1 MLFGASA
8 VVRYYKPRVE
18 ASVSVRHIL
27 ASKKCHMGLGV
38 DQKCGL
44 RVPGY
49 LAMTVMVPASLC
61 NGVGMQPVS
70 SAALPAVTCPTR
82 TNSIGLI
89 CIHMFTLA
97 VLCIRAAVGLPPK
110 VVLRVRGCLQLTWLG
125 ELVRTFSSEPG
136 TRGPGH
142 HDAMTE
148 APGRKNDCHFSSVPG
163 ARGRAAKIG
172 EVFCAFFTR
181 FSVACPHDRS
191 SPQHTTHNID
201 GSEPRYTLGRK
212 HPIE

>member
-1 MLFGASA
+1 MQCLGRASCAVLFGASA
-8 VVRYYKPRVE
+8 VVRYYKLRVE

-49 LAMTVMVPASLC
+49 LAMYDMVPASLC
-61 NGVGMQPVS
+61 SGVGMQPVS

-110 VVLRVRGCLQLTWLG
+110 GVLRVRGCLQLTWLG

-163 ARGRAAKIG
+163 ARGRTAKIG
-172 EVFCAFFTR
+172 EVY
-181 FSVACPHDRS
+181 
-191 SPQHTTHNID
+191 I
-201 GSEPRYTLGRK
+201 TLTQ
-212 HPIE
+212 

>member
-1 MLFGASA
+1 MWLAG
-8 VVRYYKPRVE
+8 PRV
-18 ASVSVRHIL
+18 S
-27 ASKKCHMGLGV
+27 
-38 DQKCGL
+38 
-44 RVPGY
+44 GY
-49 LAMTVMVPASLC
+49 DGMVPASLC
-61 NGVGMQPVS
+61 SGVGMQPVS

-82 TNSIGLI
+82 KNSIGLI

-148 APGRKNDCHFSSVPG
+148 APGRKWPLQQRGERPRCQNRCLVCRPSHLCVCRVGTPP
-163 ARGRAAKIG
+163 ARK
-172 EVFCAFFTR
+172 
-181 FSVACPHDRS
+181 
-191 SPQHTTHNID
+191 
-201 GSEPRYTLGRK
+201 YK
-212 HPIE
+212 

>member
-1 MLFGASA
+1 MCTLKKVSVFVLRAAAALEGRVSKVLPLFGELRSKRERVKRVASRTRDCVQVQCLGRASCAVLFGASA

-110 VVLRVRGCLQLTWLG
+110 GV
-125 ELVRTFSSEPG
+125 
-136 TRGPGH
+136 
-142 HDAMTE
+142 D
-148 APGRKNDCHFSSVPG
+148 
-163 ARGRAAKIG
+163 
-172 EVFCAFFTR
+172 CAFV
-181 FSVACPHDRS
+181 VAS
-191 SPQHTTHNID
+191 S
-201 GSEPRYTLGRK
+201 
-212 HPIE
+212 

>member
-1 MLFGASA
+1 MQCLGRASCAVLFGASA
-8 VVRYYKPRVE
+8 VVRYYKLRVE

-82 TNSIGLI
+82 KNSIVLI
-89 CIHMFTLA
+89 GIHMFYSSGSMYS
-97 VLCIRAAVGLPPK
+97 CCSWSAAK
-110 VVLRVRGCLQLTWLG
+110 RRRLRVRGCLQLTWLG

-172 EVFCAFFTR
+172 EVFPGALYWSVKFTR
-181 FSVACPHDRS
+181 DRF
-191 SPQHTTHNID
+191 
-201 GSEPRYTLGRK
+201 
-212 HPIE
+212 